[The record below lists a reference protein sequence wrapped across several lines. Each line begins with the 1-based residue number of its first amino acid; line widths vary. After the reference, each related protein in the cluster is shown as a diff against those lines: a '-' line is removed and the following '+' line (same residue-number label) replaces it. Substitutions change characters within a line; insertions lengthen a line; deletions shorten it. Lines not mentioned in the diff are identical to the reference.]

1 MMNYHSV
8 KITLL
13 LKNFLVLLLFCF
25 ALTTQA
31 ATDCDSTTEIPQAEC
46 ETLLALYQQTDGA
59 NWKNNKGWQQT
70 ATPCD
75 WYGITCDD
83 FLGSVIDIDLSYNR
97 LKGQLP
103 DLSLLTELGFLILT
117 GNQLTGGLLGNHL
130 PEYLEIID
138 IGDNTLSG
146 PLPDLSQH
154 PFFYSLDYSHN
165 QFSGPI
171 NAAHFPNT
179 IEEIYLDHNQLTGPV
194 PNLTALTY
202 LMAFSAAGNQLQ
214 GSLSRTYFPETLEAL
229 YLNHNQLTG
238 ALPELTHLTALSYLE
253 LSNNQFT
260 GPLPTFPAHLA
271 NLNLGHNQLTDEVDL
286 NYVTQLHTLRLEH
299 NQLSGP
305 FPQLTALAHLG
316 MLDLSFNQF
325 YGDIPFSLLTLSKK
339 LITLKLEHNHLTT
352 FNATLIDFLN
362 ARDPRWFYQIS
373 NSEYPIELPYNLI
386 TMTKIGEGLITD
398 NRQLY
403 CGNQC
408 SSVYEYGHTL
418 TLEITPNRG
427 YTFAGWQGC
436 SEQFIVTQPKHC
448 TAIFEPKTPLTSM
461 PALPPTMG
469 LTVKIAGSGS
479 VYSEP
484 LGSYCT
490 QENCQYTY
498 KTASWIKLT
507 PQAHADAEFIGWG
520 DTVIVVMAK
529 YTLSAIEA
537 ALHFSNNVIH

>member
-31 ATDCDSTTEIPQAEC
+31 ATDCNSVTEIPQAEC

-83 FLGSVIDIDLSYNR
+83 FLGRVIDIDLSYNR

-103 DLSLLTELGFLILT
+103 DLSALTELGFLILT
-117 GNQLTGGLLGNHL
+117 GNHLTGGLLGNHL

-154 PFFYSLDYSHN
+154 PFLYILDYSHN
-165 QFSGPI
+165 QFTGPI
-171 NAAHFPNT
+171 NASYFPDT
-179 IEEIYLDHNQLTGPV
+179 IEEIYLDQNQLTGPL

-202 LMAFSAAGNQLQ
+202 LMTFSATDNQLQ
-214 GSLSRTYFPETLEAL
+214 GNLSRTYFPETLEGL

-238 ALPELTHLTALSYLE
+238 PLPELTHLTALNYLE

-260 GPLPTFPAHLA
+260 GALPTFPPHLA
-271 NLNLGHNQLTDEVDL
+271 SLNLGHNQLTGEVDL
-286 NYVTQLHTLRLEH
+286 NYVTQLHTLKLEH

-316 MLDLSFNQF
+316 ILDLSFNHF
-325 YGDIPFSLLTLSKK
+325 HGDIPFSLLTLSKK
-339 LITLKLEHNHLTT
+339 LIKLKIEHNHLTT
-352 FNATLIDFLN
+352 FNHTLIDFL
-362 ARDPRWFYQIS
+362 
-373 NSEYPIELPYNLI
+373 
-386 TMTKIGEGLITD
+386 T
-398 NRQLY
+398 
-403 CGNQC
+403 
-408 SSVYEYGHTL
+408 
-418 TLEITPNRG
+418 
-427 YTFAGWQGC
+427 
-436 SEQFIVTQPKHC
+436 
-448 TAIFEPKTPLTSM
+448 
-461 PALPPTMG
+461 
-469 LTVKIAGSGS
+469 
-479 VYSEP
+479 
-484 LGSYCT
+484 
-490 QENCQYTY
+490 
-498 KTASWIKLT
+498 
-507 PQAHADAEFIGWG
+507 
-520 DTVIVVMAK
+520 
-529 YTLSAIEA
+529 
-537 ALHFSNNVIH
+537 